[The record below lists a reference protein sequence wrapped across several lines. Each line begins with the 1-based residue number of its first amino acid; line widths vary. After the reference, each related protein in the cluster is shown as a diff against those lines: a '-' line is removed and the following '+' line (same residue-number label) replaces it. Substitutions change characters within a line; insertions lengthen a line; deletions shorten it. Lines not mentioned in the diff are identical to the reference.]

1 MFAHCRSH
9 VRAADYVHPPSL
21 SLSLDV
27 NIHMY
32 QVQVSLMFLSLPAL
46 CRFRFE
52 FWRARGSGA
61 GGPRDVRMGP
71 LRTPERLHMRSLEV
85 ELERAILELEER
97 RRMLVGADGTIEKL
111 KVRIYMHVR
120 SASRSRARIAAKR

>member
-1 MFAHCRSH
+1 MVSLIF
-9 VRAADYVHPPSL
+9 L
-21 SLSLDV
+21 SLS
-27 NIHMY
+27 
-32 QVQVSLMFLSLPAL
+32 AL

-120 SASRSRARIAAKR
+120 SASRSRARIAAKH